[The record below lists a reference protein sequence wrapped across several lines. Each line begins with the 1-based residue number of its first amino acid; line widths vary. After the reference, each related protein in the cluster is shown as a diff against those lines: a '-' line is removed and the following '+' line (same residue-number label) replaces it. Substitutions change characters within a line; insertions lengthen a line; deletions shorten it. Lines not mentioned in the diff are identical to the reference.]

1 MNKKILI
8 LQKKKF
14 SNASKN
20 LKTMVAVDKAGIEKY
35 KKQVCLY
42 SINKIGKIEGHK
54 GRTPKNLMNIN
65 KKLKS

>member
-1 MNKKILI
+1 
-8 LQKKKF
+8 
-14 SNASKN
+14 
-20 LKTMVAVDKAGIEKY
+20 MVAVDKAGIEKY